1 MPNETKVRA
10 QRFRSFNGPGGGHLI
25 GSGEKATDFM
35 ATLKRLLGMLRDSR
49 IALILVVVFSIASVS
64 CSIASPKVMMNATNK
79 LQEYVQMKTA
89 YPQVSKIKKQFTDA
103 DKQLE
108 DKQKQLV
115 AASKQLTTGRQQLAA
130 AQEQIAALP
139 AAQQQAAKAELDAK
153 AATLEK
159 TKAQLMAG
167 QQQLDTARATM
178 ADAKQ
183 QLTVIK
189 LAETDSAKI
198 AAVKKLAA
206 SIPAA
211 GASGSG
217 SDQIKKIKNASDSQL
232 LIFAKLL
239 VSDSTPKLDLTYIGR
254 IALWMVA
261 LFLLYSILAGVQQRL
276 GVTITQELVR
286 RLRRDVS
293 EKLDRLPLKFFD
305 SQTHGE
311 ILSKI
316 TIDID
321 LMSTNLQQVMTQTL
335 SSVFMIIGI
344 IIMMFTL
351 SWALALISCVIIPL
365 TILVTG
371 LIAPRAQRYFA
382 RQQAQLGE
390 INGQIEENYGG
401 HNIIKTFNRE
411 EISLERFKDTN
422 NKLFTSAWRAQFM
435 ASVLMP
441 VIVFATNLQY
451 VLIVV
456 VAAIFTRPSIRFLGV
471 NVGGMTVG
479 AIFAFIQYL
488 QQFQQPMQQ
497 MAQIAN
503 VIQGSM
509 AAAERV
515 FVLLDEEEEAA
526 DPLKAQVVASPQ
538 GAVAV
543 KGINFDYDPAVPL
556 IRDWNMMTEP
566 GKMVAIVGP
575 TGAGKT
581 TIVNL
586 LMRFYEINSGK
597 ITIDGVDTSTMKRA
611 DVRKMFGMVLQDTW
625 LYSGTI
631 RENIAYG
638 KDDATE
644 EEIVQAADTAL
655 ADHFIRTLPQGYDTE
670 IQEDANN
677 LSAGQRQ
684 LLTIARA
691 VLADAPVLILDEATS
706 SVDTRTEQLI
716 QAAMA
721 RLMHGRT
728 SFVIAHRLST
738 IRNADQILVMKH
750 GRIVESGNHDELLA
764 ADGFY
769 AQLYNSQFAED
780 EDA

>member
-1 MPNETKVRA
+1 MSDETKTRA
-10 QRFRSFNGPGGGHLI
+10 QRPRSFSGPGGAHLV
-25 GSGEKATDFM
+25 GSGEKATDFWG
-35 ATLKRLLGMLRDSR
+35 TLKRLLGHLRQSR
-49 IALILVVVFSIASVS
+49 VAVILVIVFSIASVS
-64 CSIASPKVMMNATNK
+64 CSIAGPRVMQQATDK
-79 LQEYVQMKTA
+79 LQEYVQLKLIYPEIAKSQAQSAKEMADQAKT
-89 YPQVSKIKKQFTDA
+89 ITDPVA
-103 DKQLE
+103 G
-108 DKQKQLV
+108 QKLAAV
-115 AASKQLTTGRQQLAA
+115 AAQSKQMVGAV
-130 AQEQIAALP
+130 
-139 AAQQQAAKAELDAK
+139 KS
-153 AATLEK
+153 
-159 TKAQLMAG
+159 
-167 QQQLDTARATM
+167 AR
-178 ADAKQ
+178 
-183 QLTVIK
+183 
-189 LAETDSAKI
+189 TDNAKI
-198 AAVKKLAA
+198 AAMKKLVAA
-206 SIPAA
+206 AA
-211 GASGSG
+211 KSGKAN
-217 SDQIKKIKNASDSQL
+217 DQLKKLEKAEDAQL
-232 LIFAKLL
+232 LVAAKALSL
-239 VSDSTPKLDLTYIGR
+239 HGKPKLDLDFIS
-254 IALWMVA
+254 MVA
-261 LFLLYSILAGVQQRL
+261 LELVLLFLFYSIFAGVQQRM

-286 RLRRDVS
+286 RLRREVS

-305 SQTHGE
+305 RQTHGE

-321 LMSTNLQQVMTQTL
+321 LMATNLQQVMTQTL
-335 SSVFMIIGI
+335 SSVLMLIGI
-344 IIMMFTL
+344 IIMMFSL

-365 TILVTG
+365 TLLATG

-390 INGQIEENYGG
+390 LNGQIEENYGG

-411 EISLERFKDTN
+411 EISLERFKATN
-422 NKLFTSAWRAQFM
+422 DKLFTSAWRAQFM

-456 VAAIFTRPSIRFLGV
+456 VAAIFTRPNIRFLGV

-503 VIQGSM
+503 VIQSSM

-515 FVLLDEEEEAA
+515 FILLDEEEEAA
-526 DPLKAQVVASPQ
+526 DPLKAPVIEHPK

-543 KGINFDYDPAVPL
+543 KDIDFDYDPAVPL
-556 IRDWNMMTEP
+556 IRDWNMATEP

-586 LMRFYEINSGK
+586 LMRFYEINSG
-597 ITIDGVDTSTMKRA
+597 TIEVDGVDTSLMKRA

-638 KDDATE
+638 KEDATE

-655 ADHFIRTLPQGYDTE
+655 ADHFIRTLPKGYDTE

-677 LSAGQRQ
+677 LSSGQRQ

-691 VLADAPVLILDEATS
+691 FLADAPILILDEATS

-716 QAAMA
+716 QAAME

-738 IRNADQILVMKH
+738 IRGADQILVMNH
-750 GRIVESGNHDELLA
+750 GRIVESGDHDELLA
-764 ADGFY
+764 AGGFY
-769 AQLYNSQFAED
+769 AELYNSQFAGD